1 MEQQR
6 ITIWLDGDTWMATFH
21 NDPDTLLAFGTD
33 SIPTPFLS
41 LCTSGYVAARIRERN
56 PDAIIKWSSNR
67 PKS

>member
-21 NDPDTLLAFGTD
+21 NDQDMLRAFGTD

-41 LCTSGYVAARIRERN
+41 LCTSGDVAARLRERN
-56 PDAIIKWSSNR
+56 PDAIIKWSPNR